1 MQLKLPS
8 HGQINWIQFLGF
20 KKFDPVLSKLWQF
33 ANLVPRAIFKKYFL
47 FRLPLITKRCAGVEV
62 DNLQHQFSGNVKE
75 VWYFPGI
82 EFKGTLICC
91 KFVENDIFIKFLMTL
106 FTAWCKVT
114 LPGTFRFPCY
124 RLYAQT
130 SSTSTNPGTS
140 SISSTSGTSKLFIS
154 PVDAGRH
161 LNIYATSRH
170 RLDVLQ
176 NFQIVSRVYWVEN
189 FMLF

>member
-1 MQLKLPS
+1 MDSRNLIPYYQNYDNSPTS
-8 HGQINWIQFLGF
+8 SPEQFLKNIF
-20 KKFDPVLSKLWQF
+20 FF
-33 ANLVPRAIFKKYFL
+33 AFL
-47 FRLPLITKRCAGVEV
+47 LY
-62 DNLQHQFSGNVKE
+62 VKE

-82 EFKGTLICC
+82 EFNRTLICC
-91 KFVENDIFIKFLMTL
+91 KFVENDVFIKFLMTL

-124 RLYAQT
+124 RLHVQT
-130 SSTSTNPGTS
+130 LSTSTNRGTS